1 MRLLTGT
8 PRELDSGNSVTSTK
22 RCQVHFLGSWQ
33 SLKSSRLDDG
43 KLFSFPHCLV
53 ATHFR
58 ADTFYS
64 EHKSPRIIKPGNSS
78 RWPNLK
84 SFSGDGNR
92 GSGVARDP
100 GSASSCSPVRRTWIL
115 VWVVKLSSVWP
126 WKGYLTSLNIIS
138 YCCVLNKGTLRQESC
153 ERLSRI
159 KMC

>member
-1 MRLLTGT
+1 MALLLLSGGNFRSIQFWETDWCSYHSSGVSLWCSRYKAMRLLTGT

-22 RCQVHFLGSWQ
+22 RCQVYFLGSWQ
-33 SLKSSRLDDG
+33 SLKSSRFDDG

-64 EHKSPRIIKPGNSS
+64 EHKIPRIIKPGNSS

-92 GSGVARDP
+92 GSGVARNP
-100 GSASSCSPVRRTWIL
+100 GSASSCSPVRRT
-115 VWVVKLSSVWP
+115 
-126 WKGYLTSLNIIS
+126 
-138 YCCVLNKGTLRQESC
+138 
-153 ERLSRI
+153 
-159 KMC
+159 